1 MVGVVGVVGVGRA
14 GWGDRGGRGYWVGGV
29 GLVKKLTV
37 TQKAKRKSGRGKK
50 RTTRPV
56 RLVKTLSK

>member
-1 MVGVVGVVGVGRA
+1 MVGLVRVIGVVVVN
-14 GWGDRGGRGYWVGGV
+14 WVGGV

-50 RTTRPV
+50 VQLDQPGW
-56 RLVKTLSK
+56 